1 MTLNSITLSKLPW
14 RKLFWGGTIV
24 SLLSPPIAW
33 GFIQRST
40 QNQVYLNSQEI
51 PAQRVV
57 IVFGASVRADGTP
70 SPMLADR
77 LDGAIRLYQEGQ
89 VHKILM
95 TGDNGSAEYNE
106 VVTMQDYALA
116 HGVSEGDI
124 TLDYAGFS
132 TYESCYRAR
141 EIFGVNAAILVTQ
154 HFHIARAVYTCQNL
168 GLEAIGLGTPDW
180 ERYGGVTM
188 RPTVFR
194 EMLACVKALLELHLL
209 QPKPTFLGKFEGM
222 R

>member
-1 MTLNSITLSKLPW
+1 MTLNSISLSQLPW

-33 GFIQRST
+33 GYIQRNT
-40 QNQVYLNSQEI
+40 QTAIYATPQEM
-51 PAQRVV
+51 PSQRVA
-57 IVFGASVRADGTP
+57 IVFGASVWSDGTP

-77 LDGAIRLYQEGQ
+77 LDGAISLYFAGQ
-89 VHKILM
+89 VNKILM

-106 VVTMQDYALA
+106 VVTMQDYAIE
-116 HGVSEGDI
+116 HGVPEADI

-132 TYESCYRAR
+132 TYESCYRAKA
-141 EIFGVNAAILVTQ
+141 IFGVRAAILVTQ
-154 HFHIARAVYTCQNL
+154 QFHIARAVYTCQHL

-180 ERYGGVTM
+180 GRYGETTM
-188 RPTVFR
+188 RPVVLR
-194 EMLACVKALLELHLL
+194 EMLACVKALLELHVLH
-209 QPKPTFLGKFEGM
+209 PKPTFLGKFEGI

>member
-1 MTLNSITLSKLPW
+1 MTLNSITLAKLPW

-24 SLLSPPIAW
+24 GLLSPPIARS
-33 GFIQRST
+33 FIQRSA
-40 QNQVYLNSQEI
+40 QNQVYLTPQEI
-51 PAQRVV
+51 PSQRVA

-77 LDGAIRLYQEGQ
+77 LDGAIRLYHEGQ

-116 HGVSEGDI
+116 HGVAAGDI

-141 EIFGVNAAILVTQ
+141 EIF
-154 HFHIARAVYTCQNL
+154 
-168 GLEAIGLGTPDW
+168 
-180 ERYGGVTM
+180 
-188 RPTVFR
+188 
-194 EMLACVKALLELHLL
+194 ELS
-209 QPKPTFLGKFEGM
+209 
-222 R
+222 

>member
-1 MTLNSITLSKLPW
+1 MTLNSISLAKLPW
-14 RKLFWGGTIV
+14 SKLFWGGTIM

-40 QNQVYLNSQEI
+40 QNLVYTNPQEI
-51 PAQRVV
+51 ASQRVA
-57 IVFGASVRADGTP
+57 IVFGASVWSDGTP

-77 LDGAIRLYQEGQ
+77 LDGAIDLYHSGQ
-89 VHKILM
+89 VRKILM

-116 HGVSEGDI
+116 HGVPEADI

-141 EIFGVNAAILVTQ
+141 VIFGVKTAILVTQ
-154 HFHIARAVYTCQNL
+154 NFHIARAVYTCQNL
-168 GLEAIGLGTPDW
+168 GLKAIEIG
-180 ERYGGVTM
+180 RAHV
-188 RPTVFR
+188 
-194 EMLACVKALLELHLL
+194 
-209 QPKPTFLGKFEGM
+209 
-222 R
+222 